1 MENITAKINLLQF
14 FKKIQSRKVLKGR
27 LTFGVTAVDQLYV
40 IRLSVKLVTDVD
52 NLEQV
57 VDPNIRVK
65 LSLSLRPPRFQKYE
79 CNNICFTLFIILM
92 INQWVVSTRTV
103 RYLHGTPPP

>member
-1 MENITAKINLLQF
+1 M
-14 FKKIQSRKVLKGR
+14 
-27 LTFGVTAVDQLYV
+27 

-65 LSLSLRPPRFQKYE
+65 LSLKPPRFQKYE
-79 CNNICFTLFIILM
+79 GNICFTLFIILT
-92 INQWVVSTRTV
+92 INQWAVSTRTV
-103 RYLHGTPPP
+103 RYLHGTPPPISNQVINIERHVYM